1 MYATVIMQLLLITL
15 YHIALHCF
23 TFCVIQPLWR
33 VTWPF
38 WNIIVP
44 FRGPKKVSTH
54 IIAPLGVLKQFIDSL

>member
-44 FRGPKKVSTH
+44 
-54 IIAPLGVLKQFIDSL
+54 LGVLKQFIDSL